1 LGGCVIA
8 VGRLQRPDT
17 AGAIWFIGTEP
28 EIGLSPPDART
39 ETSLVLTVGVAS
51 SDDLPADN
59 LRTDYVVF
67 ALGLR
72 FVTPLLGRHVYF
84 DGEAGVGSV
93 RESDGLLS
101 GVGAIQVTPRLAAG
115 VQYRF

>member
-1 LGGCVIA
+1 
-8 VGRLQRPDT
+8 
-17 AGAIWFIGTEP
+17 
-28 EIGLSPPDART
+28 
-39 ETSLVLTVGVAS
+39 
-51 SDDLPADN
+51 
-59 LRTDYVVF
+59 
-67 ALGLR
+67 
-72 FVTPLLGRHVYF
+72 VYF